1 MPTVLLHGG
10 LGNQLFQYAVGRALS
25 VRTEST
31 LRLATSWFSA
41 RTPSSTPRRLHLHE
55 FRPRGEF
62 RRGPSR
68 EDTTLKAR
76 FKLFGLL
83 RSFGESLAL
92 RICRVHKD
100 QTPHRFDP
108 QVLEAPGD
116 SVLYGYYQTEQ
127 YFAGIRGLLR
137 EEISRS
143 TELTEASRPWKRRA
157 EQTNSV
163 AVHVRRG
170 DYVDQGWA
178 LPAEYYRSAIS
189 TVQSLPEKI
198 DLFFF
203 SDDVAWVREHIGDL
217 LPTHGPAPTVHFVD
231 CNDGTAVANDLDLMR
246 RCRHQI
252 IANSTLRWW
261 GAWLNRHDEKTV
273 LAPSYWIHDPMEDT
287 DIIPGRWETVGWRS
301 LPGPTNAPSP
311 NGPSP
316 A

>member
-1 MPTVLLHGG
+1 MASSRVDDNFSANQSGPSSLRRAVRRSRGG
-10 LGNQLFQYAVGRALS
+10 VGNQLFQYAVGRALS
-25 VRTEST
+25 VRTDST
-31 LRLATSWFSA
+31 LRLAPSWFSA

-62 RRGPSR
+62 RRDPSR

-83 RSFGESLAL
+83 
-92 RICRVHKD
+92 
-100 QTPHRFDP
+100 
-108 QVLEAPGD
+108 
-116 SVLYGYYQTEQ
+116 
-127 YFAGIRGLLR
+127 
-137 EEISRS
+137 
-143 TELTEASRPWKRRA
+143 
-157 EQTNSV
+157 
-163 AVHVRRG
+163 
-170 DYVDQGWA
+170 
-178 LPAEYYRSAIS
+178 
-189 TVQSLPEKI
+189 
-198 DLFFF
+198 
-203 SDDVAWVREHIGDL
+203 
-217 LPTHGPAPTVHFVD
+217 PTHGPAPTVHCVD

-252 IANSTLRWW
+252 IANSTLNWW

-273 LAPSYWIHDPMEDT
+273 LAPSYWIHDPVEDT